1 MKLDLAR
8 WPQLSSLLDQVLD
21 LPDPAARARWLEAMP
36 AEHAIHRAELEMLLA
51 GLEST
56 RFRSPGVLPVSPEGL
71 EAIDAVGPYRLQ
83 RELGRGGMAAVW
95 LATPLEPAGSPPV
108 ALKLPLVSF
117 DASLFLERF
126 ARERAFLARLA
137 HPHIAAFRDAGIAPS
152 GQQYLAMEYV
162 DGGPITDHCDARGLD
177 VSQRLATFRQV
188 VGAVEYA
195 HRAGILHRD
204 IKPSNILVT
213 AGGEARLVDFGV
225 AKVLVGGRAE
235 ATTLTEA
242 SGRPLTPAYASP
254 EQVAGGTLTE
264 ASDVYSLGVVLYE
277 LLTGARPPS
286 APRSAPIAPPSAAVT
301 ADSGVARAEGGE
313 RRLSRRLVGELDHVV
328 LKALRDAPG
337 ERYASAALLGQ
348 DLDRILTGQPVLPRL
363 ELMRIRAKD
372 SFVRHRI
379 VASLVLILLATM
391 SGLKAAHRAAAD
403 LQQLI
408 EPPVSAA
415 HQAVLVTIGPEDH
428 ARLFASRSPLDAGR
442 IEALVRKVIEGRPA
456 SLGVDLD
463 TSDAAF
469 TPLRDA
475 FAGQPTRIIWARG
488 AQAGSTTDDPP
499 RPRPFLGPGEPP
511 PLEGA
516 LALVM
521 ADPDDA
527 IVRRYSRDVATATG
541 PMPAFAPAVAAGRR
555 EGPRLPDT
563 EPLEIRFTRTDRPE
577 FPASVVLASGF
588 DWGDRIRDRVVIL
601 GGRYDRADV
610 HRTPLG
616 EMDGVD
622 VVANIVESELR
633 GGGRHPPHVAKVVA
647 VGLIEV
653 VALLLLFD
661 HLPFFRAV
669 AAAVAGTVAISFV
682 LALTNV
688 LPEWPYAF
696 FALLLVL
703 GNQLAIE
710 TVRNQR
716 GTLKASFAAV
726 KARLTPRPS
735 APPPAN

>member
-1 MKLDLAR
+1 
-8 WPQLSSLLDQVLD
+8 
-21 LPDPAARARWLEAMP
+21 MP
-36 AEHAIHRAELEMLLA
+36 AEHAIHRGELEMLLA

-56 RFRSPGVLPVSPEGL
+56 RFQSPGVLPVSPEGL

-137 HPHIAAFRDAGIAPS
+137 HPHIAAFRDAGVAPS

-286 APRSAPIAPPSAAVT
+286 VPRSAPIAPPSAAVT

-337 ERYASAALLGQ
+337 ERYCVGRAAWPGPRSHSHRAARAAPAGAHAHPGQGLL
-348 DLDRILTGQPVLPRL
+348 RAPSHRRL
-363 ELMRIRAKD
+363 ARAD
-372 SFVRHRI
+372 
-379 VASLVLILLATM
+379 LLATM

-408 EPPVSAA
+408 EPPVAAA
-415 HQAVLVTIGPEDH
+415 HQAVLVTIGPRIMRGCSLRA
-428 ARLFASRSPLDAGR
+428 AR
-442 IEALVRKVIEGRPA
+442 
-456 SLGVDLD
+456 
-463 TSDAAF
+463 
-469 TPLRDA
+469 
-475 FAGQPTRIIWARG
+475 W
-488 AQAGSTTDDPP
+488 
-499 RPRPFLGPGEPP
+499 
-511 PLEGA
+511 
-516 LALVM
+516 M
-521 ADPDDA
+521 
-527 IVRRYSRDVATATG
+527 
-541 PMPAFAPAVAAGRR
+541 
-555 EGPRLPDT
+555 
-563 EPLEIRFTRTDRPE
+563 
-577 FPASVVLASGF
+577 
-588 DWGDRIRDRVVIL
+588 
-601 GGRYDRADV
+601 
-610 HRTPLG
+610 
-616 EMDGVD
+616 
-622 VVANIVESELR
+622 R
-633 GGGRHPPHVAKVVA
+633 GGSR
-647 VGLIEV
+647 
-653 VALLLLFD
+653 
-661 HLPFFRAV
+661 R
-669 AAAVAGTVAISFV
+669 SC
-682 LALTNV
+682 
-688 LPEWPYAF
+688 
-696 FALLLVL
+696 
-703 GNQLAIE
+703 
-710 TVRNQR
+710 
-716 GTLKASFAAV
+716 
-726 KARLTPRPS
+726 AR
-735 APPPAN
+735 